1 MAFRFPLHFDI
12 NGDIRPMANDQIEA
26 LRKEAVRVYGLD
38 PGVTLKVV
46 NGGTSGAGLGPNDY
60 IRSRIQDT
68 YYGASPEVTTFNG
81 GFPTPA
87 GLMGYNSN
95 WSSLYQCYSHAV
107 GDDISNSANETNFLY
122 LDGSNNIRPM
132 SHNDML
138 DTIYGP
144 ALRTH
149 VDYGHT
155 FNRDW
160 NSGAYYVWSS
170 YDTTQTTNDTTMML
184 QNVGGSGSSITNDAI
199 YIDRVAD
206 VFNFGAG
213 NLPEAISQTL
223 DNTRYYLWRRNPYV
237 NRSDTPWANMA
248 LPLYWRNGTEIQ
260 ETPLSYWTSTI
271 SKCMKYHACL
281 TPGCA
286 VRYDLGKDNPGEL
299 NQPTSRAF
307 EIDAGYGA
315 GDIAHNES
323 VYGRGSDYY
332 HWTSDVGD
340 IMYDHYTTNDVVKQ
354 QQDGTWPNATYRAQR
369 VPSGTLTNT
378 INDRYELKIG
388 FVSNGN
394 ANGWDP

>member
-38 PGVTLKVV
+38 PGIILKVV
-46 NGGTSGAGLGPNDY
+46 NGGTSGAGLGPNAY

-68 YYGASPEVTTFNG
+68 YYGASAESTTFNG

-87 GLMGYNSN
+87 GLMGYTSN
-95 WSSLYQCYSHAV
+95 WQSVYQDYSHAV

-155 FNRDW
+155 FNQDW
-160 NSGAYYVWSS
+160 CGGAYYVTPN
-170 YDTTQTTNDTTMML
+170 YDNTRTINDNTMML
-184 QNVGGSGSSITNDAI
+184 HNVGGSGSSVDNDAVF
-199 YIDRVAD
+199 IDRVAD
-206 VFNFGAG
+206 VTAFASGT
-213 NLPEAISQTL
+213 LPEAISQTL
-223 DNTRYYLWRRNPYV
+223 MNQKYYLWKKNPYV
-237 NRSDTPWANMA
+237 NRSDSTWADMA

-286 VRYDLGKDNPGEL
+286 IRYDFGKFNPGEL
-299 NQPTSRAF
+299 NQPTSRSY
-307 EIDAGYGA
+307 EIDAGYSS
-315 GDIAHNES
+315 DITHNES

-332 HWTSDVGD
+332 HWTSDSGAN
-340 IMYDHYTTNDVVKQ
+340 ILNHYTTNDTVRQ
-354 QQDGTWPNATYRAQR
+354 QQDGTWPNATYRSQR
-369 VPSGTLTNT
+369 VPSGALTNT
-378 INDRYELKIG
+378 LNDRFVFKIG
-388 FVSNGN
+388 FISNGN
-394 ANGWDP
+394 VNGWDP